1 MKLNVFSISLILA
14 GSVTAFADD
23 TAVQF
28 NIDLTKDLHPISR
41 YIYGVNRKLEGDWA
55 GLPLRREGGNRWT
68 AYNWTNN
75 ASNAG
80 NDWHF
85 QNDNGMGNTD
95 SPAAPLVSALENASA
110 NKAAMVVTVPI
121 NGYVAADKKG
131 DGDVRKSGPDYLTT
145 RFAREEPAKGSPFT
159 LTPDPKSPVVYQ
171 DEFVNWVKTKY
182 PYGQTDPLR
191 PIFFS
196 LDNEPDLWNATHK
209 EVHPDKP
216 TYAEII
222 QKSTDYAKAI
232 KAVEPKAKI
241 FGPVNYGWQGY
252 VRLQDAPDANN
263 RDFQEVFLAAMQAAE
278 KAAGK
283 RLLDVFDIHWYPE
296 ASGGGK
302 RIGTPDS
309 GPELIEARVQAP
321 RSLWD
326 PTYTEK
332 SWITKSST
340 HGPINLLPRMQ
351 KKIDANYPGTLLSMT
366 EYNYGGGG
374 HISGAIAEADV
385 LGIFGQQNLFAAAEW
400 PMAKDESFIAAGF
413 KMYRNYDGANATFGD
428 TSVSATTSDAAAT
441 SIYASLDST
450 NKKRLILVAINK
462 TADPITAAINVEH
475 GHGFKTAK
483 PFILTSE
490 STTPRAGDAIK
501 IADAAMWSY
510 TMPGYSVSTIELMP

>member
-1 MKLNVFSISLILA
+1 MRPCNL
-14 GSVTAFADD
+14 T
-23 TAVQF
+23 
-28 NIDLTKDLHPISR
+28 IDLAKDLHPISR

-110 NKAAMVVTVPI
+110 NKAAMVITVPI
-121 NGYVAADKKG
+121 NGYVSADKKG

-222 QKSTDYAKAI
+222 QKTTDYAKAI

-278 KAAGK
+278 KSAGK

-302 RIGTPDS
+302 RIVTPDS

-351 KKIDANYPGTLLSMT
+351 KKIDDNYPGTPLSMT

-385 LGIFGQQNLFAAAEW
+385 LGIFGRQNLFAAAEW
-400 PMAKDESFIAAGF
+400 PMAKDESFIAAGL
-413 KMYRNYDGANATFGD
+413 KMFRNYDGSNAMFGD
-428 TSVSATTSDAAAT
+428 TSISATTSDVAAT

-450 NKKRLILVAINK
+450 NKQRMILVAINK
-462 TADPITAAINVEH
+462 TANPITATMNIEH
-475 GHGFKTAK
+475 GPGFKTAK
-483 PFILTSE
+483 VFILTGE
-490 STTPRAGDAIK
+490 SATPHAAEAVK
-501 IADAAMWSY
+501 IADPAKWSY
-510 TMPGYSVSTIELMP
+510 TLPGYSVSTIEVGP